1 MVSTCNIN
9 YEKLVSSFLKFTFA
23 QKLKIAASMS
33 TTEMPKKQ
41 YIKLILI
48 LGSMT
53 ALGPFSIDMYLPG
66 FAEIAKDLNTS
77 VANVSMTL
85 SSYFV
90 GISAGQLLYGPL
102 LDRFGRKKPL
112 FIGLLVYILAS
123 LGCVFVTDINT
134 FIGLRF
140 IQAVGSCAATVAS
153 VSMVRDL
160 FPVKDIPKVF
170 SLLMLVVGLSPMLAP
185 TIGGYVTEDY
195 GWHTVFFILMCIG
208 IVILI
213 ASQIVLPNSYLPD
226 TSISLK
232 PKPIIINFISILK
245 EPQFYTYAFAGATA
259 FSGLFTYV
267 AASPILFMDIF
278 EVDGKTYGWIFAF
291 MSLSLIIGS
300 QLNSVFLNRFKSEQM
315 IFAALISQSVI
326 SIVFLLLA
334 MNTLLGLYE
343 TIGMLFLFLTCLG
356 ITNPNTAGLTLAPFA
371 RNAGS
376 ASALMGAIQL
386 GLGAFASFVVGVFVQ
401 NSILPMVVI
410 MTISTILALII
421 LFLGKRN
428 IKKTITTSDNDEIVI
443 AQ

>member
-112 FIGLLVYILAS
+112 FIGLLIYILAS

-245 EPQFYTYAFAGATA
+245 EPQFYTYAFAGATP
-259 FSGLFTYV
+259 FSG
-267 AASPILFMDIF
+267 
-278 EVDGKTYGWIFAF
+278 
-291 MSLSLIIGS
+291 
-300 QLNSVFLNRFKSEQM
+300 
-315 IFAALISQSVI
+315 
-326 SIVFLLLA
+326 
-334 MNTLLGLYE
+334 
-343 TIGMLFLFLTCLG
+343 
-356 ITNPNTAGLTLAPFA
+356 
-371 RNAGS
+371 
-376 ASALMGAIQL
+376 
-386 GLGAFASFVVGVFVQ
+386 
-401 NSILPMVVI
+401 
-410 MTISTILALII
+410 
-421 LFLGKRN
+421 
-428 IKKTITTSDNDEIVI
+428 
-443 AQ
+443 

>member
-1 MVSTCNIN
+1 MTDLIN
-9 YEKLVSSFLKFTFA
+9 LPL
-23 QKLKIAASMS
+23 QKIKTATLNNNTAMS
-33 TTEMPKKQ
+33 RKR

-48 LGSMT
+48 LGSLT

-66 FAEIAKDLNTS
+66 FSGIAKDLNTT

-85 SSYFV
+85 SSYFI

-123 LGCVFVTDINT
+123 LGCVFVTDIDT

-160 FPVKDIPKVF
+160 FPVRDIPKVF

-185 TIGGYVTEDY
+185 TIGGYVTADY
-195 GWHTVFFILMCIG
+195 GWHTVFFILMCMG
-208 IVILI
+208 IVIMIAAQLI
-213 ASQIVLPNSYLPD
+213 LPNTYLPD

-232 PKPIIINFISILK
+232 PKPIITNFISILK
-245 EPQFYTYAFAGATA
+245 EPQFYTYAFAGAIA

-278 EVDGKTYGWIFAF
+278 KVDAKTYGWIFAF
-291 MSLSLIIGS
+291 MSLSFISAS
-300 QLNSVFLNRFKSEQM
+300 QLNSLLLRKFNSEQM
-315 IFAALISQSVI
+315 IFGALISQTF
-326 SIVFLLLA
+326 IVLLFLILSL
-334 MNTLLGLYE
+334 NDLIGLYG
-343 TIGMLFLFLTCLG
+343 TITMLFLFLACLG
-356 ITNPNTAGLTLAPFA
+356 ISNPNTAALTLAPFA

-386 GLGAFASFVVGVFVQ
+386 GLGAFVSFLVGVFVH
-401 NSILPMVVI
+401 NSTVPMVAI
-410 MTISTILALII
+410 MAVTTILALII
-421 LFLGKRN
+421 LILGRKK
-428 IKKTITTSDNDEIVI
+428 IKKTIAISSDEEIVTVH
-443 AQ
+443 